1 MILGTRFEATVTI
14 FELYLPG
21 EQPTD
26 AIVLISVSMDKQTGD
41 GKVEIPEENWRR
53 LGLLPFVTDRK

>member
-26 AIVLISVSMDKQTGD
+26 
-41 GKVEIPEENWRR
+41 VEIPEENWRR
-53 LGLLPFVTDRK
+53 FGLLPIAADRK